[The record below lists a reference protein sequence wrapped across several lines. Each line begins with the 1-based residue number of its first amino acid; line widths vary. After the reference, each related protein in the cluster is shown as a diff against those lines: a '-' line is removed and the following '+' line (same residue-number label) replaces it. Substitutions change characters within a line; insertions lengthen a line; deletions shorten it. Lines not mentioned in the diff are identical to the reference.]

1 MCGSKVLAYSILGD
15 SKARLRCLLM
25 QALVAQS
32 SYDVCAKREVPLILL
47 PNLKNKM
54 AIGTISIASTVL
66 GSVQHLRKGVIARA
80 MKPSTVLAH

>member
-1 MCGSKVLAYSILGD
+1 MYSSKVLAYSILGE
-15 SKARLRCLLM
+15 SRARLLCLLM
-25 QALVAQS
+25 QVLVAQS

-54 AIGTISIASTVL
+54 AIGTISVASTVL
-66 GSVQHLRKGVIARA
+66 GIVQRLRKGVIARA